1 MLSRNGENLP
11 TGPAPGQPPTSS
23 LVSFFHLEIETV
35 MTCSWEP
42 LWLQLVAGMS
52 NADRWRSQISWA
64 GDRKTNMPLSQ
75 LQIQLGSRFS
85 GTPGQLSCHQAEKV
99 PPKTQRP
106 TGCTH
111 SNNMQCWGWWG
122 RAQPSISST
131 VLSPPSRCGTEG
143 LCWAPVSHCH
153 CVLTCPSLYD
163 WETNRD
169 RDRGTEIQRLTQ
181 SVRAPQSVCSLE
193 HSRAL

>member
-111 SNNMQCWGWWG
+111 SHSQQHAVLGLVGQGPAFHQFHSSFSPIKVWHRRTLLGS
-122 RAQPSISST
+122 RQP
-131 VLSPPSRCGTEG
+131 LS
-143 LCWAPVSHCH
+143 LCSHMPFP
-153 CVLTCPSLYD
+153 L
-163 WETNRD
+163 
-169 RDRGTEIQRLTQ
+169 
-181 SVRAPQSVCSLE
+181 
-193 HSRAL
+193 